1 MNTEYKFYCK
11 KCNNLTHQIGFYGFL
26 KKEGDSVSKGN
37 LVSFDCT
44 NRRCEHFGKIIKVKL
59 SELISSIDK

>member
-11 KCNNLTHQIGFYGFL
+11 KCNNLTHQIGLYGLL
-26 KKEGDSVSKGN
+26 KKEGSSVSKGN

-44 NRRCEHFGKIIKVKL
+44 NRKCEYFGKIIQVKL
-59 SELISSIDK
+59 SELMLVIDK